1 MSKQFY
7 QFIGIFVCFLTFTG
21 IYAQNPIEVSK
32 VCLGCI
38 CEAVSGCK
46 TTLGCNG
53 DVCGPFRIT
62 HAYWVDAG
70 KPTLNN
76 EANTNEGAY
85 PNCVNDAFCAG
96 NAVESYMKKFGRD
109 CNGDGIVNCD
119 DYIRIHRYGKNG
131 CMNQLDSKLEYVYK
145 TCIQMFN

>member
-7 QFIGIFVCFLTFTG
+7 QVVGIFVCFLTFAG
-21 IYAQNPIEVSK
+21 IYAQNATGVTK

-53 DVCGPFRIT
+53 DVCGPFGIT
-62 HAYWVDAG
+62 WAYWADAG

-76 EANTNEGAY
+76 EANTNDGAY
-85 PNCVNDAFCAG
+85 PNCVNNAFCAG
-96 NAVESYMKKFGRD
+96 TTVENYMNKFGRD

-119 DYIRIHRYGKNG
+119 DFIRIHRYGKNG
-131 CMNQLDSKLEYVYK
+131 CTNPLDSKFENIYK
-145 TCIQMFN
+145 ICMQTFG